1 MNGATPETGTSAVT
15 PGTELTTVEY
25 RSRTRTVQRGGRCRG
40 QWSHVTKRAD
50 TRTEH
55 TMPLAATAGTTAGDN
70 SVTRQPRSNTV
81 QGEYSSNDLPTG
93 TGMGDR
99 VNTNTV
105 AARAVRARPRSKAG
119 RPAGAGHPDPDP
131 DPSRDRPQPGAGR
144 PREANRSDTP
154 KICGT
159 RPGSSRTRRSK
170 PQAIRGRTGIQCD
183 LTTST
188 DRGKDSR
195 TETNCRG
202 ESGRRRPTA
211 TDTTA
216 PQDRSGEATA
226 ALHWDWQ
233 APSDPGQRERPTTS
247 GNDRSQ
253 DFDSGD
259 ESDPSATA
267 GPRERDHEQPAL
279 LWSTINE
286 WSDITD
292 NDNIHQLRQP
302 TDWRNY
308 ALGARSG
315 DLPFPLPPTKSTLLE
330 PGQDHPAR
338 RHHADP
344 PFPHDAATGT

>member
-40 QWSHVTKRAD
+40 RWSHVTKRAD

-70 SVTRQPRSNTV
+70 SVTRRPRSKTV

-93 TGMGDR
+93 TGMGNR
-99 VNTNTV
+99 VNPNTV
-105 AARAVRARPRSKAG
+105 AARAVRALPRSKAG
-119 RPAGAGHPDPDP
+119 RPAGAGHPDPP
-131 DPSRDRPQPGAGR
+131 AVVSPRDRPQPGAGR
-144 PREANRSDTP
+144 PREANRSGTP
-154 KICGT
+154 KVCGT

-188 DRGKDSR
+188 DRGEDSR
-195 TETNCRG
+195 TETNRRG
-202 ESGRRRPTA
+202 ESGQRRPTA

-216 PQDRSGEATA
+216 PQDRPGEATA
-226 ALHWDWQ
+226 ALHRDWQ

-259 ESDPSATA
+259 ESHRRATRA
-267 GPRERDHEQPAL
+267 GP
-279 LWSTINE
+279 
-286 WSDITD
+286 
-292 NDNIHQLRQP
+292 
-302 TDWRNY
+302 
-308 ALGARSG
+308 
-315 DLPFPLPPTKSTLLE
+315 
-330 PGQDHPAR
+330 
-338 RHHADP
+338 
-344 PFPHDAATGT
+344 